1 MIRSYDDL
9 LINLWNPE
17 IIKVNKTI
25 ILFLCS
31 LFGGALFAQEALIE
45 GKVTDQ
51 KYHTPVP
58 YAALFIQGAP
68 VGTVA
73 NNVGEFSLSVPDSL
87 MDRQLVVAR
96 QGFKLVYLTVNYR
109 DAGALSIALQ
119 PDELESRSRAVQDS
133 LAQEAG
139 GFPQFLSRA
148 VNFVTGDWIPLGNPE
163 TNRFDFGRIQT
174 FPTYNPIE
182 GVRLRA
188 GIASTSRLSPH
199 FFVKGYLAYG
209 FKDERFKYRG
219 EAIYSFTPKAYHED
233 EFPKNNLRLVY
244 ENDLFSPGE
253 IHPRSPNDLLLITYR
268 RSQNEAT
275 YRNFG
280 ELNYEREYK
289 NGLAHTFWLRRSR
302 FQPQGELAFNWQLGE
317 VLTPDEA
324 LHTAE
329 VGLQLRYSAREAYDQ
344 RKRKRIPLE
353 MTSPVFF
360 LSHSMGMDHFM
371 GGEVP
376 YHRTEVSLQKR
387 FLLGNAG
394 RLDVVGEAMKVWN
407 TVPFPLLVYPNQRQR
422 HHVEN
427 NAFFLSRALE
437 FVADEQATLRMT
449 FVGDELLL
457 SRVPLLSRLGVK
469 ELASVRAAYGRL
481 SDKNL
486 PGVHEGTYALPP
498 VSLFYDNVPYM
509 EGTIGITNILGLLRV
524 EYVHRFTYRDH
535 PDAILGA
542 VRVDVTL

>member
-1 MIRSYDDL
+1 MKKTVVLCLLTLVCLSVSCSILAQDVFIRG
-9 LINLWNPE
+9 
-17 IIKVNKTI
+17 V
-25 ILFLCS
+25 
-31 LFGGALFAQEALIE
+31 
-45 GKVTDQ
+45 VTDA
-51 KYHTPVP
+51 KHRTPVP
-58 YAALFIQGAP
+58 YAALYLQGTS

-73 NNVGEFSLSVPDSL
+73 DNTGQFSITLPDSL
-87 MDRQLVVAR
+87 IDKQLVVAR
-96 QGFKLVYLTVNYR
+96 QGYRLLYLDVNHR
-109 DAGALSIALQ
+109 DAGSLHIALQ
-119 PDELESRSRAVQDS
+119 PDEFEANSRALQDS
-133 LAQEAG
+133 LAGETG
-139 GFPQFLSRA
+139 GFAGFLSRA
-148 VNFVTGDWIPLGNPE
+148 VNFVTGDWIPLGNPA

-188 GIASTSRLSPH
+188 GIASNSRLSPH

-219 EAIYSFTPKAYHED
+219 EAIYSFTPKAYHEE

-268 RSQNEAT
+268 RSLNEAT
-275 YRNFG
+275 YRNYG
-280 ELNYEREYK
+280 ELNYEREFK

-302 FQPQGELAFNWQLGE
+302 FQPQGELVFDRQVGD
-317 VLTPDEA
+317 VLMREEA

-329 VGLQLRYSAREAYDQ
+329 VGVQLRYAVREAYDQ

-353 MTSPVFF
+353 ATSPVFF
-360 LSHSMGMDHFM
+360 LSHSIGMDDFL

-376 YHRTEVSLQKR
+376 YHRTEFSAQKR
-387 FLLGNAG
+387 FLLGHAG

-407 TVPFPLLVYPNQRQR
+407 SVPFPLLVYPNQRYR
-422 HHVEN
+422 HHIEN
-427 NAFFLSRALE
+427 NAFFLGRSLE

-457 SRVPLLSRLGVK
+457 SRVNLLNRLGFR
-469 ELASVRAAYGRL
+469 ELISLRGAYGRL

-486 PGVHEGTYALPP
+486 PDVHEGTYAFPP
-498 VSLFYDNVPYM
+498 VSHLYDKVPYV
-509 EGTIGITNILGLLRV
+509 EGTVGITNILGLLRV

-535 PDAILGA
+535 PDAILGTF
-542 VRVDVTL
+542 RVDVTL